1 MKNVLIC
8 SSHDDNVRGVMLK
21 LCLFCLILLGG
32 VIYPYT
38 QTVLA
43 M

>member
-1 MKNVLIC
+1 MKNVLNF
-8 SSHDDNVRGVMLK
+8 SSRDDSTRGVMLK

-32 VIYPYT
+32 VIYPYM